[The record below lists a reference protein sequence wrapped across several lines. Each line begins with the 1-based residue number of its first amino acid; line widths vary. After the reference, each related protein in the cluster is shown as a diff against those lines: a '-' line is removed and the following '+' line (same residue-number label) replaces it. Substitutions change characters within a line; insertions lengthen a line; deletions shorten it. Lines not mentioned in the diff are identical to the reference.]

1 MAKDFAGNDEYQIDE
16 DVLYGSEVWEKLEE
30 VMQQEVQANYPE
42 YYNAWVERQLRER
55 PLFDN
60 LNVSLPD
67 DIRQMK
73 YKGPQI
79 MPDETLY
86 AGTWDDNKM
95 LS

>member
-1 MAKDFAGNDEYQIDE
+1 
-16 DVLYGSEVWEKLEE
+16 VLYGSEVWEKLEE

-73 YKGPQI
+73 YKGLQI

-86 AGTWDDNKM
+86 AGTWDDKKM